1 MIIHLDRV
9 LKSKNITLL
18 TKVRMFKAMVF
29 PVVI

>member
-18 TKVRMFKAMVF
+18 TKVHVFKAMVF

>member
-18 TKVRMFKAMVF
+18 TKVHVFKATVF